1 MLDAI
6 AVVLAGGKSTRLG
19 RDKRWVELDGQPLLL
34 RSVGYMNQVFD
45 SVVVSSNDEP
55 RGLSKDIKVI
65 PDLEYGLGPLGGIY
79 SCLKMTQAPLMF
91 VSACDAPFPSRALI
105 ETMFPMTN
113 EASIVVPESER
124 GLEPLFAFYRFDCLP
139 AIEARLKSGNS
150 QVISIYDD
158 VNVRKVGV
166 DELASIDCADD
177 SFINV
182 NRQRDLDRADE
193 FLSSGWEF

>member
-1 MLDAI
+1 MI
-6 AVVLAGGKSTRLG
+6 
-19 RDKRWVELDGQPLLL
+19 
-34 RSVGYMNQVFD
+34 
-45 SVVVSSNDEP
+45 
-55 RGLSKDIKVI
+55 
-65 PDLEYGLGPLGGIY
+65 
-79 SCLKMTQAPLMF
+79 
-91 VSACDAPFPSRALI
+91 
-105 ETMFPMTN
+105 N

-158 VNVRKVGV
+158 VNVRKVSV
-166 DELASIDCADD
+166 DELA

-182 NRQRDLDRADE
+182 NRQRDLDRAHE